1 MAASKKALNALG
13 EVAVWLSSLSDVL
26 GQVEE
31 QKTVFTADE
40 AGRLRAEAQAMAQY
54 LFDQRLHADVK

>member
-13 EVAVWLSSLSDVL
+13 EVAVWLSTLSDVL
-26 GQVEE
+26 ERVESRE
-31 QKTVFTADE
+31 AVFTADE

-54 LFDQRLHADVK
+54 LFDQRLNADVK